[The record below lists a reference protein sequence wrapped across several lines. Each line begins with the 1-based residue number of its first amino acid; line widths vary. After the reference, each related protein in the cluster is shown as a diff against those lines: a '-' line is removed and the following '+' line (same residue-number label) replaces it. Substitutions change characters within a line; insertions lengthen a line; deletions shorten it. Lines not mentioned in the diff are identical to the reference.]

1 MGFANT
7 FLGVG
12 RLPIYTQ
19 EARSMTSLEVEA
31 KPLMTCKLGSKVNKC
46 LEDKGRDSSPR
57 TSSQLLFIG
66 LPSPLGAEVLKCA
79 TVWICP
85 DLSLRNTYSELAFV
99 QCALNSP
106 WLPAC
111 CICSHRQLEL
121 FFFSHLDLKV
131 ILLLE
136 SDPDWRP
143 IPSGLHLCDRGYK
156 KESLLKMVGTTR
168 ALFLYPS

>member
-12 RLPIYTQ
+12 EVTHLHPGGKVYDVS
-19 EARSMTSLEVEA
+19 RSRDKATHGMQGWV
-31 KPLMTCKLGSKVNKC
+31 KGKC

-57 TSSQLLFIG
+57 TSSQFLFIG

-99 QCALNSP
+99 
-106 WLPAC
+106 
-111 CICSHRQLEL
+111 
-121 FFFSHLDLKV
+121 
-131 ILLLE
+131 
-136 SDPDWRP
+136 
-143 IPSGLHLCDRGYK
+143 
-156 KESLLKMVGTTR
+156 
-168 ALFLYPS
+168 

>member
-1 MGFANT
+1 MQAWVKG
-7 FLGVG
+7 
-12 RLPIYTQ
+12 
-19 EARSMTSLEVEA
+19 
-31 KPLMTCKLGSKVNKC
+31 KC
-46 LEDKGRDSSPR
+46 LEDKGRDSSPQ
-57 TSSQLLFIG
+57 TSSQFLFIG

-99 QCALNSP
+99 QCALNSL

-121 FFFSHLDLKV
+121 FFFFHHALKV

-143 IPSGLHLCDRGYK
+143 IPSGLHLCNHGCK
-156 KESLLKMVGTTR
+156 KESLLKMVGTIPTHL
-168 ALFLYPS
+168 LFPSKVATS